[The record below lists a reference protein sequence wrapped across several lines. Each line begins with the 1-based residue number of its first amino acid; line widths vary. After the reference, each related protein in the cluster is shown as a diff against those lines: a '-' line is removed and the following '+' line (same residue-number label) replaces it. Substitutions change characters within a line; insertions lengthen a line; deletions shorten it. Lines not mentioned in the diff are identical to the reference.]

1 MSVMANPIMA
11 RHISYD
17 DWLKLDP
24 VVKKT
29 QLAKPIGGGWVV
41 GSTAGWLGAVVDEYY
56 LEAAWDAIPPAEQLK
71 KMQSGIVVMVT
82 AN

>member
-1 MSVMANPIMA
+1 MSIAANPILA

-17 DWLKLDP
+17 DYLKLDP
-24 VVKKT
+24 TVKAT
-29 QLAKPIGGGWVV
+29 QLAKPLGGGWVV
-41 GSTAGWLGAVVDEYY
+41 GSTSGWLGEVVDEYY
-56 LEAAWDAIPPAEQLK
+56 LVHDWDAMLPAEQLK